1 MQQCE
6 SCGEREA
13 SIHLTQVEQNEMRTI
28 HLCDACASEQG
39 LESGMQGGSA
49 MLADFLAE
57 MGKGASSA
65 QSAGACSFCATTL
78 RDLKRT
84 GRLGC
89 PDCYTEFDQH
99 LRGILR
105 KLHGSTQHTG
115 KMYTADAE
123 EIDRAAHLAGLR
135 RRLEIA
141 VEGEDFEQAVALR
154 DQIRR
159 LEQTPSDG

>member
-1 MQQCE
+1 MQCE
-6 SCGEREA
+6 SCGEQEA
-13 SIHLTQVEQNEMRTI
+13 SIHLTQVEQNEMRTF

-39 LESGMQGGSA
+39 LESGVQGGSA

-57 MGKGASSA
+57 MGKGGSST
-65 QSAGACSFCATTL
+65 QSTGTCAFCATTL

-89 PDCYTEFDQH
+89 PECYTEFDQH

-105 KLHGSTQHTG
+105 KLHGSTQHAG
-115 KMYTADAE
+115 KVYTADAE
-123 EIDRAAHLAGLR
+123 EVDRAAHLAGLR
-135 RRLEIA
+135 RRLEA
-141 VEGEDFEQAVALR
+141 VVEAEDFEQAVALR

-159 LEQTPSDG
+159 LEGKPAQEE